1 MCSNYIPWIGEY
13 FEISIF
19 EATSVS
25 FTDKTNK
32 RHTDIS
38 RDIQIIERHTNIFSQ
53 EEIEMSSK

>member
-1 MCSNYIPWIGEY
+1 MC
-13 FEISIF
+13 
-19 EATSVS
+19 

-38 RDIQIIERHTNIFSQ
+38 RDIQIIERHTNIVSL

>member
-1 MCSNYIPWIGEY
+1 M
-13 FEISIF
+13 
-19 EATSVS
+19 S

>member
-1 MCSNYIPWIGEY
+1 M
-13 FEISIF
+13 
-19 EATSVS
+19 S

-38 RDIQIIERHTNIFSQ
+38 RDIHIMERHTNIVSQ